1 MAASDGGPPWRA
13 GEHEVARWCRL
24 VQAAGLPAD
33 PARLALRPPPG
44 AGDGP
49 LAGATVVHPG
59 AASEAR
65 RWPAARFA
73 ALARAERC
81 AGRRV
86 VITGSASERGLATAV
101 AAAADLGD
109 DAVLAGR
116 TTLAELA
123 GIVAGAGRV
132 VCGDTGV
139 AHLATAFGTPSV
151 VLFGPTPP
159 THWGPPATLRARH
172 RVLWTGRPG
181 DPHAGRVDAGL
192 LGISVEMAQ
201 AELDALDG
209 ERRRAMPHLSV
220 SAR

>member
-1 MAASDGGPPWRA
+1 M
-13 GEHEVARWCRL
+13 
-24 VQAAGLPAD
+24 
-33 PARLALRPPPG
+33 
-44 AGDGP
+44 
-49 LAGATVVHPG
+49 
-59 AASEAR
+59 
-65 RWPAARFA
+65 
-73 ALARAERC
+73 
-81 AGRRV
+81 
-86 VITGSASERGLATAV
+86 
-101 AAAADLGD
+101 
-109 DAVLAGR
+109 LAGR